1 MFNAIMRTLYTLFL
15 FVIMA
20 MPLRAENKKLTLHDL
35 IPGGKTYQSFVPQNI
50 KQLQWFGDQLTF
62 VKGDTLYVASPAQ
75 PQKKEILLTKSD
87 FAQFGMKHLPYIV
100 FPYGKESVIEFSKGD
115 TIYVY
120 DFKNKEIIN
129 AFNIKGKNNR
139 DLNRAAK
146 NIAYTVD
153 NNLYISDSN
162 NISKAITND
171 SNKGIV
177 NGQAVHQREFGIEKG
192 TFWSPSGKKLAFYR
206 MDETMVPTYPLLH
219 AATKP
224 AQINNIKYPMAGTKS
239 HHVTVGIYNTES
251 GDSLFLKT
259 GLPKEKY
266 LTNLAWSPDESVL
279 YITELN
285 RGQDSLELKAYNT
298 KNGKLVSTLIKETHD
313 KWVEP
318 ENPILFIPNNPNQ
331 FIWQSERDG
340 YNHLYLYNT
349 DGQLIRPLTSG
360 KWLVLSVLGFDEKG
374 ENVFIQSTEESPIE
388 KHTYKVNIKTGKR
401 TKLTQGKGMHNVAL
415 SENKRYL
422 IDQYS
427 NLNTPR
433 EIGMI
438 DTKNGKRV
446 SLLSAKNPY
455 SDYKM
460 PEIDLG
466 TIKAADGKTD
476 LHYRLI
482 KPVDFDSTK
491 QYPTVVYVYGGPH
504 AQLVTDSWLG
514 AARGWDIY
522 MAQLGYVVFTVDN
535 RGSANR
541 GLEFENVIHRQLGT
555 EEMKDQV
562 KGIEFLSTLP
572 YVDTNRIG
580 VHGWSFGGF
589 MTTNLLLTYP
599 EIFKVGVAGGAVM
612 DWELYEIMYGERYM
626 DSPQEN
632 PEGYNTSNLTK
643 RAGDLKGDLLIIHD
657 DEDNVVLMQHALRF
671 LDASVKAGTYP
682 DLFIYP
688 GHEHNVRGIDRV
700 HLHEVITR
708 YFEKNLK

>member
-1 MFNAIMRTLYTLFL
+1 MRTLYTLFL

-20 MPLRAENKKLTLHDL
+20 MPFRAENKKLTLHDL

-62 VKGDTLYVASPAQ
+62 VKGDTIYIAAPDQ
-75 PQKKEILLTKSD
+75 PQKKTILLTKED
-87 FAQFGMKHLPYIV
+87 FSQFGIKQLPYIT
-100 FPYGKESVIEFSKGD
+100 FPYGKQAIIEFTKGD
-115 TIYVY
+115 TLYIY
-120 DFKNKEIIN
+120 DFKNKEILN
-129 AFNIKGKNNR
+129 SLNLKEKNNR
-139 DLNRAAK
+139 DLNRIAK
-146 NIAYTVD
+146 NIAYTID

-162 NISKAITND
+162 NHTKAITND
-171 SNKGIV
+171 TNTGII

-192 TFWSPSGKKLAFYR
+192 TFWSPSGKHLAFYR

-224 AQINNIKYPMAGTKS
+224 AKVNNIKYPMAGTKS
-239 HHVTVGIYNTES
+239 HHVTVGIYDTES
-251 GDSLFLKT
+251 NDTIFLKT

-266 LTNLAWSPDESVL
+266 LTNIAWSPDESVV
-279 YITELN
+279 YISELN
-285 RGQDSLELKAYNT
+285 RGQDSLELRAYDA
-298 KNGKLVSTLIKETHD
+298 KSGKLISTLIKETHD

-318 ENPILFIPNNPNQ
+318 ESPILFLPKNPKE

-349 DGQLIRPLTSG
+349 DGKLIRPLTSG
-360 KWLVLSVLGFDEKG
+360 DWMVLSILGFDDKG
-374 ENVFIQSTEESPIE
+374 ENIYIQSTEESPIE
-388 KHTYKVNIKTGKR
+388 KHTYKVNLKTGKR
-401 TKLTQGKGMHNVAL
+401 TRLTQGKGMHNVSL
-415 SENKRYL
+415 SDNKRYL

-433 EIGMI
+433 EIAVI
-438 DTKNGKRV
+438 DTKTGKRYSV
-446 SLLSAKNPY
+446 LSAKNPFAAY
-455 SDYKM
+455 NM
-460 PEIDLG
+460 PEISLG

-491 QYPTVVYVYGGPH
+491 KYPAVVYVYGGPH

-514 AARGWDIY
+514 GARGWDIY

-562 KGIEFLSTLP
+562 KGIEYLSTLP

-612 DWELYEIMYGERYM
+612 DWGLYEIMYGERYM

-632 PEGYNTSNLTK
+632 PEGYDKSNLTK

>member
-1 MFNAIMRTLYTLFL
+1 MRTLYTLFL

-20 MPLRAENKKLTLHDL
+20 MPSRAENKKLTLHDL

-62 VKGDTLYVASPAQ
+62 VKGDTLYVSSPDQ
-75 PQKKEILLTKSD
+75 PQKKTSLLTKDD
-87 FAQFGMKHLPYIV
+87 FSQFGMKHLPYIV

-129 AFNIKGKNNR
+129 VFNIKGKNNR
-139 DLNRAAK
+139 DLNRVAK

-206 MDETMVPTYPLLH
+206 MDETMVPNYPLLH

-239 HHVTVGIYNTES
+239 HHVTVGIYSTES
-251 GDSLFLKT
+251 NDTVFLKT

-266 LTNLAWSPDESVL
+266 LTNISWSPDESIV
-279 YITELN
+279 YISELN
-285 RGQDSLELKAYNT
+285 RGQDSLELRAYNA
-298 KNGKLVSTLIKETHD
+298 KNGKLISTLIKETHD

-318 ENPILFIPNNPNQ
+318 ENPILFLPKNHKE

-360 KWLVLSVLGFDEKG
+360 EWLVLSVLGFDEKG

-388 KHTYKVNIKTGKR
+388 KHTYKVNLKTGKR
-401 TKLTQGKGMHNVAL
+401 TRLTQGKGMHQVSL
-415 SENKRYL
+415 SDNKRYL

-433 EIGMI
+433 EIAVI
-438 DTKNGKRV
+438 DTKNGKRYSV
-446 SLLSAKNPY
+446 LSAKNPFTAY
-455 SDYKM
+455 NM
-460 PEIDLG
+460 PEIALG

-491 QYPTVVYVYGGPH
+491 KYPTVVYVYGGPH

-514 AARGWDIY
+514 GARGWDIY

-562 KGIEFLSTLP
+562 KGIEYLSTLP
-572 YVDTNRIG
+572 YVDTDRIG

-612 DWELYEIMYGERYM
+612 DWGLYEIMYGERYM

-632 PEGYNTSNLTK
+632 PEGYDKSNLTK

>member
-1 MFNAIMRTLYTLFL
+1 
-15 FVIMA
+15 
-20 MPLRAENKKLTLHDL
+20 
-35 IPGGKTYQSFVPQNI
+35 
-50 KQLQWFGDQLTF
+50 
-62 VKGDTLYVASPAQ
+62 
-75 PQKKEILLTKSD
+75 
-87 FAQFGMKHLPYIV
+87 
-100 FPYGKESVIEFSKGD
+100 
-115 TIYVY
+115 
-120 DFKNKEIIN
+120 
-129 AFNIKGKNNR
+129 
-139 DLNRAAK
+139 
-146 NIAYTVD
+146 
-153 NNLYISDSN
+153 
-162 NISKAITND
+162 
-171 SNKGIV
+171 
-177 NGQAVHQREFGIEKG
+177 
-192 TFWSPSGKKLAFYR
+192 
-206 MDETMVPTYPLLH
+206 
-219 AATKP
+219 
-224 AQINNIKYPMAGTKS
+224 
-239 HHVTVGIYNTES
+239 
-251 GDSLFLKT
+251 
-259 GLPKEKY
+259 
-266 LTNLAWSPDESVL
+266 
-279 YITELN
+279 
-285 RGQDSLELKAYNT
+285 
-298 KNGKLVSTLIKETHD
+298 
-313 KWVEP
+313 
-318 ENPILFIPNNPNQ
+318 
-331 FIWQSERDG
+331 

-349 DGQLIRPLTSG
+349 DGKLIRPLTTG
-360 KWLVLSVLGFDEKG
+360 EWIVISVLGFDDKG
-374 ENVFIQSTEESPIE
+374 ENVYIQSTEESPIE
-388 KHTYKVNIKTGKR
+388 KHAYKVNLKTGKR
-401 TKLTQGKGMHNVAL
+401 IKLTQGQGMHNVSL

-433 EIGMI
+433 EIAVI
-438 DTKNGKRV
+438 DTKNGKRYPV
-446 SLLSAKNPY
+446 LSAKNPFTSY
-455 SDYKM
+455 DM
-460 PEIDLG
+460 PEISLG

-491 QYPTVVYVYGGPH
+491 KYPTVVYVYGGPH

-514 AARGWDIY
+514 GARGWDIY

-562 KGIEFLSTLP
+562 KGIEYLSTLP
-572 YVDTNRIG
+572 YVDTDRIG

-632 PEGYNTSNLTK
+632 PEGYNKSNLTK